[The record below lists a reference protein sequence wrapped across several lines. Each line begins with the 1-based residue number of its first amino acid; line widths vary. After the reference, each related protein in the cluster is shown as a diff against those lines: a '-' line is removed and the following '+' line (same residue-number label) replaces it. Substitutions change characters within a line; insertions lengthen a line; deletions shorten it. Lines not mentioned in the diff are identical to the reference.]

1 MSSRDSYLKSLRP
14 DILTKTIKTEMS
26 SEEYFQNTVLR
37 PIIKFQNE
45 LLIAVFLQF
54 CTKYKNVF
62 FDLSTERKILY
73 IESSIT
79 KDSKLRSSFRD
90 LIIGLFSV
98 EEYSEY
104 LKNASALNKRMTGII
119 KERLISHVQLLSESA
134 PTK

>member
-37 PIIKFQNE
+37 PIIKFQND
-45 LLIAVFLQF
+45 LLIAVFIQF

-62 FDLSTERKILY
+62 FDLSTEKKILY

-119 KERLISHVQLLSESA
+119 KERLISHVQLLSESDS
-134 PTK
+134 TK

>member
-62 FDLSTERKILY
+62 FDLSTEKKILY
-73 IESSIT
+73 IESSVT

>member
-26 SEEYFQNTVLR
+26 MDEYFQNTVLR
-37 PIIKFQNE
+37 PIIKFQND

-54 CTKYKNVF
+54 CRKYKNVF
-62 FDLSTERKILY
+62 FDLSIEKKVLY
-73 IESSIT
+73 IESVIA

-90 LIIGLFSV
+90 MIIGLFSV
-98 EEYSEY
+98 QEYSEY
-104 LKNASALNKRMTGII
+104 LINASALNKRMTGIV

-134 PTK
+134 STK

>member
-62 FDLSTERKILY
+62 FNLSTEKKILY

>member
-62 FDLSTERKILY
+62 FDLSTEKKILY
-73 IESSIT
+73 IETSFI

-90 LIIGLFSV
+90 LILGLFSV

>member
-37 PIIKFQNE
+37 PIIKFQND

-62 FDLSTERKILY
+62 FDLSTEKKILY